1 MSSVTTPESRR
12 RQREDDGDDVSSP
25 PNRRQR
31 LDDTTLV
38 QDDTG
43 ENVVRDATFYRED
56 GDCILRV
63 EDTLFKIHRHLLDY
77 TDSAFHGMFSLPCG
91 GEGTAEGQVDTNPIR
106 LFGDDLHDIRSF
118 FRYAYSS
125 PLDLQYARIHSA
137 DIHDLIHTVRFTH
150 KYRLAS
156 FERWAVTAITN
167 ICTRKGSEKLKAW
180 PAELYVALLQ
190 LHLLSPMPMVKNLI
204 RQVWVNRLRRKHPSV
219 QLSFALNVVDTLQFR
234 ELLGDVYYIQ
244 LLELSQPGADAEDTQ
259 AAEILPT
266 ELTDAQKLR
275 LLMGH
280 RSLTLS
286 WTRIVAKIPVLG
298 DICRDY
304 EHVVICQT
312 TWDADWKRV
321 VAEVSRESPGPDII
335 HRLNVLRG
343 RLSASECHHCPAV
356 KQFISKD
363 LKDLGKNLQESMADH
378 FLGPEVE
385 PPATQ

>member
-1 MSSVTTPESRR
+1 MSSVTTPESRG
-12 RQREDDGDDVSSP
+12 RQREDDGDDGSSP

-31 LDDTTLV
+31 LDDATLV

-63 EDTLFKIHRHLLDY
+63 EDTLFKRHRHLLDY
-77 TDSAFHGMFSLPCG
+77 TDSAFHGMFFLPCG
-91 GEGTAEGQVDTNPIR
+91 GEGTAEGQVDTNPNR
-106 LFGDDLHDIRSF
+106 LFGDHLHDIRSF

-125 PLDLQYARIHSA
+125 CVLFPLDLQYARIHSA
-137 DIHDLIHTVRFTH
+137 DIHDLIHTVRFTD
-150 KYRLAS
+150 KYHPAS
-156 FERWAVTAITN
+156 LERWAVNAIGN
-167 ICTRKGSEKLKAW
+167 ICTRNGSEKLKAC

-190 LHLLSPMPMVKNLI
+190 LLSPMPMVKNLI
-204 RQVWVNRLRRKHPSV
+204 RQVWVNRLRRMQPSV

-234 ELLGDVYYIQ
+234 ELLGDLYYLQ
-244 LLELSQPGADAEDTQ
+244 LPELSQPGADSEDTQ

-266 ELTDAQKLR
+266 DLTDAQKLR

-286 WTRIVAKIPVLG
+286 WTRLVAKIPVLC
-298 DICRDY
+298 DFCRDY
-304 EHVVICQT
+304 EHVGTCICRT
-312 TWDADWKRV
+312 TWEADWKRV
-321 VAEVSRESPGPDII
+321 VADVSPESPG
-335 HRLNVLRG
+335 RLA
-343 RLSASECHHCPAV
+343 ASDCHYCPAV

-363 LKDLGKNLQESMADH
+363 LKDLGKNQQDSMADH

-385 PPATQ
+385 PPVTQ